1 MNILERRKVRLL
13 KQKIELCKK
22 NMHNKGKF
30 SLFNTKFAKEYL
42 SKDLDYEAL
51 KWIYDVITGW
61 EEYNNIP
68 YNVGESLD
76 KLTEE
81 NIVMI
86 HRTKLDLD
94 KNKEGLEYNSK
105 LLNIMSDG
113 LINYGHA
120 NAVGGGAYSNEPPSL
135 TLTMTPLEGLTGYI
149 NLVSSYKENDIVI
162 FAAFPKELLDKDGQI
177 IDMSRYSDIYD
188 LSEYPPKIKKEYML
202 GALLK
207 KDNGL
212 DEFYTRD
219 EIINTKENSMKR

>member
-1 MNILERRKVRLL
+1 MNIFERRKVRLL
-13 KQKIELCKK
+13 KQKIELSKK
-22 NMHNKGKF
+22 DMHNKGKF
-30 SLFNTKFAKEYL
+30 SLFDANFVKEHL
-42 SKDLDYEAL
+42 AKDLDYEAI

-61 EEYNNIP
+61 DKHNNIP

-76 KLTEE
+76 KIAEE

-94 KNKEGLEYNSK
+94 KNKEGLEYSSK
-105 LLNIMSDG
+105 LHNIMNEG
-113 LINYGHA
+113 LINFGHA
-120 NAVGGGAYSNEPPSL
+120 NAVGGGAYSKEPPSL
-135 TLTMTPLEGLTGYI
+135 TLTMTPLSGLPGYI
-149 NLVSSYKENDIVI
+149 NLVSSYKENDTVI
-162 FAAFPKELLDKDGQI
+162 FAAFPKNLLDKDGQI
-177 IDMSRYSDIYD
+177 IDISRYSDIYD
-188 LSEYPPKIKKEYML
+188 LSEYPPRVKKEYMM